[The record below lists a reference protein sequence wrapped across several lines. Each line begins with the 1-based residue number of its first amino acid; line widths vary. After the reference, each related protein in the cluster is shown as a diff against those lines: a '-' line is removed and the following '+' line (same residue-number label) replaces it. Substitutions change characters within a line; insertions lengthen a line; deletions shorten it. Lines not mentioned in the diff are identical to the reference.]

1 MKTKVLLS
9 LIASLALSASI
20 STTAQAVMIAG
31 WDFSQYYGPGEL
43 SIDGATYTNVLS
55 GNYSNLDLTFGAGA
69 ESAGF
74 GTLFFNGQHGSTFVD
89 PTSATSQLTPTSGSL
104 ASNINAPVAPQGTGL
119 NPFDSLQIL
128 QAEGQTF
135 ANELSLKAASAVNF
149 VFGAYLNTVPGLG
162 SNWAV
167 SFGGQTSSGTSVVLI
182 DFSTDGI
189 NFTNIGSKTLT
200 NVDTQFTLNVAS
212 VVLSRTGYVRFGVT
226 PTGADTRFDNVA
238 INGTVVVP
246 EPGTIAL
253 LGFVLAALGLLRR
266 RCASPA

>member
-9 LIASLALSASI
+9 WIASLALSASI

-43 SIDGATYTNVLS
+43 SVDGATYTNTLAA
-55 GNYSNLDLTFGAGA
+55 NYSNLDPTFGAGA
-69 ESAGF
+69 ESASF
-74 GTLFFNGQHGSTFVD
+74 GTLFFNGQHGSTLVD
-89 PTSATSQLTPTSGSL
+89 PTSATAQLTPLSGSL
-104 ASNINAPVAPQGTGL
+104 ASNINAPVPPNGTGV

-162 SNWAV
+162 SDWAV

-182 DFSTDGI
+182 DFSTDGT
-189 NFTNIGSKTLT
+189 NYTNIGSRTLT
-200 NVDTQFTLNVAS
+200 NVDTQFTLNLAS
-212 VVLSRTGYVRFGVT
+212 VLSKTGYVRFGVS
-226 PTGADTRFDNVA
+226 PNGADTRFDNVA
-238 INGTVVVP
+238 INGSVVLP
-246 EPGTIAL
+246 EPGAIVL
-253 LGFVLAALGLLRR
+253 LGSGLAGVGLLRR
-266 RCASPA
+266 RRA